1 MKNKLL
7 YISMIFVLALESCTK
22 GFESDGLPP
31 VITAEETID
40 VSCGLDAVLNGT
52 ATASEGLKSIIIA
65 SDGLEVYKEYLFDSY
80 SPREYGFS
88 YNFVVPASL
97 DINQEQQL
105 RIVATDVSGKA
116 TTKIVRANYVA
127 DNKKPEFLNF
137 NVPSDTIMYIP
148 GENIKCTYT
157 LVIDVKDNIKIATV
171 NYKCDAIGAN
181 KTIEVNEVETRL
193 NYNVEFTQS
202 GVYTYDITLTDSS
215 GNSNTKSITFN
226 VISTPSD
233 ISDEI
238 FTISV
243 PTNVTVGKYSFI
255 TGIQVDVPDGLDWG
269 GYQLLDSYG
278 AAVYQNWFDCD
289 GIFDIIGS
297 SFDISNS
304 GEYTFKVYFYT
315 ILGQSYEKTYTVNV
329 SNVN

>member
-1 MKNKLL
+1 
-7 YISMIFVLALESCTK
+7 MIFVLALEACTK

-40 VSCGLDAVLNGT
+40 VSCGLDAVLSGT
-52 ATASEGLKSIIIA
+52 AVASEGLKSIVIA

-88 YNFVVPASL
+88 YNFVVSASL

-116 TTKIVRANYVA
+116 TAKIVRANYVA

-137 NVPSDTIMYIP
+137 NVPSDTIMYVP

-215 GNSNTKSITFN
+215 GNSNTKSITFD
-226 VISTPSD
+226 VKPTPSD
-233 ISDEI
+233 INDNI

-243 PTNVTVGKYSFI
+243 PAEVNIGKYSFI
-255 TGIQVDVPDGLDWG
+255 VGIKVDTPDGLSWG
-269 GYQLLDSYG
+269 GYKLCSSDGNTTIYE
-278 AAVYQNWFDCD
+278 NWFNND
-289 GIFDIIGS
+289 GIFDVVGS
-297 SFDISNS
+297 SFDISQS
-304 GEYTFKVYFYT
+304 GEYKFVVYFTSKEGSEYMKEYS
-315 ILGQSYEKTYTVNV
+315 IVVN
-329 SNVN
+329 